1 MSTTDTAAPTFG
13 TLARKEIVRYVRHPL
28 FWVGSALLAAF
39 TVFDAVSPD
48 KWGSTTLSG
57 LGPAAV
63 MGLFGLVIMA
73 SLTRSSDR
81 AAEAAGAV
89 SMSERSRT
97 LALASAVV
105 VPFSFGLVWFVSA
118 VISYQQHPPA
128 PEAIPFGPVDDS
140 FIYATMFAQGVMSC
154 IGGPLLGLV
163 IGRWLPR
170 RGVAPVAL
178 VVVVL
183 ITILMQGLF
192 DFNERWREI
201 WPWVHFHGP
210 TGVEGDP
217 NRWSVHTGS
226 PYWYIGYQAALC
238 AIGVLVAMLRDAES
252 NRRGLVRALVVVG
265 VVALALLALTITGGY
280 DEVLYNPLP
289 SGRD

>member
-1 MSTTDTAAPTFG
+1 MTTTVTAAPTFG
-13 TLARKEIVRYVRHPL
+13 TLARKEISRYLRHPL
-28 FWVGSALLAAF
+28 FWIGSALL
-39 TVFDAVSPD
+39 TVFIVFDSTSPD
-48 KWGSTTLSG
+48 EWGSTTLSG
-57 LGPAAV
+57 LAPAAV

-89 SMSERSRT
+89 STRQRTRT

-105 VPFSFGLVWFVSA
+105 VPFALGLVWFVSA
-118 VISYQQHPPA
+118 VISYQQHPPS
-128 PEAIPFGPVDDS
+128 PESIPFGPVDDS

-163 IGRWLPR
+163 IGRWLPQ
-170 RGVAPVAL
+170 RGVAPVAVVL
-178 VVVVL
+178 VVLV
-183 ITILMQGLF
+183 TILMQGLF

-210 TGVEGDP
+210 TGIDGDP
-217 NRWSVHTGS
+217 DRWSVLTGS

-238 AIGVLVAMLRDAES
+238 VIGVLVAMLRDAES
-252 NRRGLVRALVVVG
+252 DRRRLVQALAVVG

-280 DEVLYNPLP
+280 DEVLHNPLP
-289 SGRD
+289 SGR